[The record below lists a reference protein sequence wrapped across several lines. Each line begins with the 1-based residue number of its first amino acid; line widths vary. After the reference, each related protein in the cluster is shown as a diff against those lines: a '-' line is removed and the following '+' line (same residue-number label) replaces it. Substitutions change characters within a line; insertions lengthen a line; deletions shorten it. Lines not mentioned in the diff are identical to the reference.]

1 MIKYIGLGHIC
12 IIVDSVEQATEF
24 YQRALG
30 AIPIQEF
37 PHFKNIGFAKAA
49 GFLQEPEK
57 VDVSI
62 SFLLLPGTKIC
73 LELMEYHS
81 PLGNRKVEFFKA
93 YDVSGVRHV
102 CLKVAN
108 IDEAFNHLKSIS
120 GITMINQSEE
130 YQPFRIDQITPNDF
144 KFFDLDLENSLEE
157 KEKVCQVVG
166 NTRYFYFLDPYG
178 IQWELEQGHDD
189 IGE

>member
-1 MIKYIGLGHIC
+1 MIKYVGLGHIC
-12 IIVDSVEQATEF
+12 IIVDNVEKATEF

-49 GFLQEPEK
+49 GFLEEPEK

-62 SFLLLPGTKIC
+62 SFLVIPGTKIC
-73 LELMEYHS
+73 LELIEPHS
-81 PLGNRKVEFFKA
+81 PLGNRDVRFSKV
-93 YDVSGVRHV
+93 YDMSGVRHI
-102 CLKVAN
+102 CLKVTN
-108 IDEAFNHLKSIS
+108 IDEAFAYLKSIPE
-120 GITMINQSEE
+120 ITMVNQSDN
-130 YQPFRIDQITPNDF
+130 YGPFKIDQIIPNEF
-144 KFFDLDLENSLEE
+144 RFFDKDLESSPQE
-157 KEKVCQVVG
+157 KEKVCQIVS